1 MFLIASCTLN
11 ISEIYETSAFVLQSY
26 TSRKPPRDRS
36 LSKQN
41 LEDDSIAE
49 ESIVSEGSIVPESS
63 IVSEGSTALESSI
76 VPEGSTAPQTGTVPQ
91 MGTVPQTGI
100 VSEASTFPDTP
111 VKLVQEC
118 PFLDEAFKYIFALKN
133 PANVPM
139 HTTQRKT
146 GFVGFLLAIKSIK
159 GIFSQTVEQPVAP
172 LKYLLTYKFSQDHLE
187 LFFGAIRA
195 SGGFN
200 NNPTTLQFKA
210 AYKRLLM
217 RSSIQGGKGNCQ
229 KRDPTE
235 ILTVVTDTCK
245 VNEEIVT
252 LNDAALMRK
261 YDLVHQPVPVQ
272 NDHNYC
278 DYPNMVNLSEFKKEA
293 VSYIAGYVAK
303 MAEKK
308 THCGVC
314 TKSLGS
320 KDAASSGLINLKG
333 RGGLFK
339 PSDSVVVVC
348 QEAEKC
354 FMRMLKASGGNLPHS
369 KGVPDAIATSV
380 LEAVN
385 LRKVFIDLHEH
396 MYDTTV
402 EENHVFLLIK
412 VITKC
417 YCTVRLS
424 HLAKEATVDNCGDK
438 IRKKFNK
445 LVLFNHQ

>member
-1 MFLIASCTLN
+1 MKHLHLF
-11 ISEIYETSAFVLQSY
+11 Y
-26 TSRKPPRDRS
+26 SRKPPRDRS

-76 VPEGSTAPQTGTVPQ
+76 VPEGSTAPKTGTVPQ

-118 PFLDEAFKYIFALKN
+118 PFLNEAFKYIFALKN

-139 HTTQRKT
+139 HTTRRKT

-229 KRDPTE
+229 KRDLTE

-252 LNDAALMRK
+252 LNDAALMQK
-261 YDLVHQPVPVQ
+261 YDLVHRPVPVQ
-272 NDHNYC
+272 NDHDYC

-293 VSYIAGYVAK
+293 VSYTAGYVAK

-320 KDAASSGLINLKG
+320 KDAASSGLINLKD
-333 RGGLFK
+333 RGGPF
-339 PSDSVVVVC
+339 
-348 QEAEKC
+348 QA
-354 FMRMLKASGGNLPHS
+354 F
-369 KGVPDAIATSV
+369 
-380 LEAVN
+380 
-385 LRKVFIDLHEH
+385 
-396 MYDTTV
+396 
-402 EENHVFLLIK
+402 
-412 VITKC
+412 
-417 YCTVRLS
+417 
-424 HLAKEATVDNCGDK
+424 
-438 IRKKFNK
+438 
-445 LVLFNHQ
+445 

>member
-1 MFLIASCTLN
+1 M
-11 ISEIYETSAFVLQSY
+11 
-26 TSRKPPRDRS
+26 
-36 LSKQN
+36 
-41 LEDDSIAE
+41 
-49 ESIVSEGSIVPESS
+49 
-63 IVSEGSTALESSI
+63 
-76 VPEGSTAPQTGTVPQ
+76 
-91 MGTVPQTGI
+91 
-100 VSEASTFPDTP
+100 
-111 VKLVQEC
+111 
-118 PFLDEAFKYIFALKN
+118 
-133 PANVPM
+133 
-139 HTTQRKT
+139 
-146 GFVGFLLAIKSIK
+146 
-159 GIFSQTVEQPVAP
+159 EQPEAP

-187 LFFGAIRA
+187 LFFGAIRS

-252 LNDAALMRK
+252 INDAALIRK
-261 YDLVHQPVPVQ
+261 YDLVQRPVPVHD
-272 NDHNYC
+272 DHDYR
-278 DYPNMVNLSEFKKEA
+278 DYPNMANLSEFKKEA

-303 MAEKK
+303 MADKK
-308 THCGVC
+308 THCDVC
-314 TKSLGS
+314 SKSLGS
-320 KDAASSGLINLKG
+320 KDAASSGLIKLKD

-339 PSDSVVVVC
+339 PTDSVVTVC
-348 QEAEKC
+348 QEAERC
-354 FMRMLKASGGNLPHS
+354 FMRMLKASGGNLLHC

-380 LEAVN
+380 LGAVN
-385 LRKVFIDLHEH
+385 LQKVFIDLNEH

-417 YCTVRLS
+417 YCKVRLS
-424 HLAKEATVDNCGDK
+424 HLAKEATVDICGDK
-438 IRKKFNK
+438 IGKKFNK